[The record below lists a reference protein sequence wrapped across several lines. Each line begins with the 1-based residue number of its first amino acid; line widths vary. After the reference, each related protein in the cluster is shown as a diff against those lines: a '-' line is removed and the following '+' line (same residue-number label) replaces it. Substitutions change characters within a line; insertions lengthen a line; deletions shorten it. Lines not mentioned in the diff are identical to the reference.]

1 MMGRGEQVQE
11 HLVRVYKSAETPGR
25 ADQLAWK
32 LAAVASD
39 NAALDPDVVGMILN
53 RVIDNAGVAVAS
65 LLRRPVANAR
75 AQALAHPHAGGSTVF
90 GASRSNLVACEWG
103 AWANGTAVRE
113 LDFHDTFLAADMN
126 HPGDMIPS
134 IIAVGQQC
142 GSGGADLVRG
152 IAAAYEI
159 SGDLTKGIALH
170 PHRIDHLLHIAAG
183 MVAGIG
189 AMLRLPVEVIY
200 QALNHAVHVTLTTRQ
215 SRKGEIS
222 TWKANAPAHAG
233 KLAVEA
239 IDRAMR
245 GETSPAP
252 IYEGDDSIIAWVLD
266 GPDAQ
271 YSVFLPTLGEP
282 KRAIMETYTKAYSA
296 EVQAQPWIDL
306 AFRLRERIDDL
317 EEVAKIVIH
326 TSHHTHRIIGN
337 GAGDPQKYN
346 ASASRETLDHSLMYI
361 FAVAL
366 EDGRWHHVDS
376 YHPDRA
382 NRPET
387 VALWQKIRTVE
398 DAEWDR
404 KYHDPDPA
412 KRAFGG
418 RVVVT
423 LRNGSTLEDKIE
435 VADAHTRGAKP
446 FGREDYL
453 RKFRELAGLY
463 AVPAEQERFLS
474 AALSLPTLPPGRL
487 TELTIEIPAAM
498 LDVPG
503 LKPGLFERH
512 GH

>member
-1 MMGRGEQVQE
+1 MQR
-11 HLVRVYKSAETPGR
+11 HLVRVYRSAETPDR
-25 ADQLAWK
+25 TELLAWK
-32 LAAVASD
+32 LATVAAD
-39 NAALDPDVVGMILN
+39 DAPLDTDVAEMIVN
-53 RVIDNAGVAVAS
+53 RVIDNAGVAVAG
-65 LLRRPVANAR
+65 LLRHPVANAR

-90 GASRSNLVACEWG
+90 GLSRSTRVACEWA

-113 LDFHDTFLAADMN
+113 LDFHDAFLAADMN

-142 GSGGADLVRG
+142 GSSGTDLLRG

-189 AMLRLPVEVIY
+189 AMLRLPVETIY
-200 QALNHAVHVTLTTRQ
+200 QALNHVVHVTLTTRQ

-239 IDRAMR
+239 VDRAMR

-266 GPDAQ
+266 GPQAE
-271 YSVFLPTLGEP
+271 YSVLLPTPGES

-296 EVQAQPWIDL
+296 EIQAQAWIDL
-306 AFRLRERIDDL
+306 AFRLRKRIDAPA
-317 EEVAKIVIH
+317 EVVEVVIH
-326 TSHHTHRIIGN
+326 TSHHTHRIIGS

-346 ASASRETLDHSLMYI
+346 PNASRETLDHSLMYI

-366 EDGRWHHVDS
+366 EDGRWHHVGS
-376 YHPDRA
+376 YLPERA
-382 NRPET
+382 TRPQT
-387 VALWQKIRTVE
+387 VALWRKIRTAE
-398 DAEWDR
+398 DGEWDQ
-404 KYHDPDPA
+404 KYHHPDPQQ
-412 KRAFGG
+412 RAFGG

-423 LRNGSTLEDKIE
+423 LRGGRTLEDQIE

-446 FGREDYL
+446 FGREDYV

-463 AVPAEQERFLS
+463 ATSAEQERFLGS
-474 AALSLPTLPPGRL
+474 ALGLSTLASGCL
-487 TELTIEIPAAM
+487 TDLTVEIPAPM
-498 LDVPG
+498 LNVPG
-503 LKPGLFERH
+503 LKPGLFERP
-512 GH
+512 GR

>member
-1 MMGRGEQVQE
+1 MQE

-152 IAAAYEI
+152 IASAYEI

-337 GAGDPQKYN
+337 GAGDPQKYDP
-346 ASASRETLDHSLMYI
+346 SASRETLDHSLMYI

-376 YHPDRA
+376 YGPERA

-404 KYHDPDPA
+404 KYHDPDPD

-446 FGREDYL
+446 FGRDDYL

-463 AVPAEQERFLS
+463 AMPAEQERFLS
-474 AALSLPTLPPGRL
+474 AALSLPTLAPGRL
-487 TELTIEIPAAM
+487 TELTVEIPAAM

-512 GH
+512 AH